1 LPDRRNPVT
10 THELAALV
18 RELRTAQQAFFRSA
32 SGSAEKAAALRR
44 SYELE
49 ARVDRAVAEV
59 LDDRTPLFRA
69 ERGGG

>member
-1 LPDRRNPVT
+1 VT

>member
-1 LPDRRNPVT
+1 MT

-18 RELRTAQQAFFRSA
+18 RELRTAQKAFFHA
-32 SGSAEKAAALRR
+32 PAGSAAKAAALRR